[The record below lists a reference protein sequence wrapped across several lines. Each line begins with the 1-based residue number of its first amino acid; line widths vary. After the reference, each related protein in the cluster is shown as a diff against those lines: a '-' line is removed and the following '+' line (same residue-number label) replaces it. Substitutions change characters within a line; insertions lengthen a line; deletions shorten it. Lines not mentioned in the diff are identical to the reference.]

1 MSDDLV
7 RRIHDVRFTPV
18 RLREGY
24 DMGEVDDFLDELV
37 DAVAMG
43 RPLQPLVDAARFTP
57 VRMREGY
64 VIGDVDAF
72 LEQLAVDAST
82 AGASE
87 PGSEVVGPGGAG
99 GPVHRP
105 TQTDPPSSVTSS
117 VVSEQ
122 RGLFARLFRRS

>member
-24 DMGEVDDFLDELV
+24 
-37 DAVAMG
+37 A
-43 RPLQPLVDAARFTP
+43 
-57 VRMREGY
+57 
-64 VIGDVDAF
+64 IGDVHAF

-82 AGASE
+82 AGPSE
-87 PGSEVVGPGGAG
+87 PGARVVGPGGAG

-105 TQTDPPSSVTSS
+105 TQTDPSSSVI
-117 VVSEQ
+117 SEQ

>member
-1 MSDDLV
+1 MSDDLA

-43 RPLQPLVDAARFTP
+43 RPIQPLVDAARFTP
-57 VRMREGY
+57 VRLREGY
-64 VIGDVDAF
+64 SIGDVDAF

-82 AGASE
+82 GGPAE
-87 PGSEVVGPGGAG
+87 PGTEVVGPGGSG

-105 TQTDPPSSVTSS
+105 PRTDPPHAVTDSVI
-117 VVSEQ
+117 SEQ